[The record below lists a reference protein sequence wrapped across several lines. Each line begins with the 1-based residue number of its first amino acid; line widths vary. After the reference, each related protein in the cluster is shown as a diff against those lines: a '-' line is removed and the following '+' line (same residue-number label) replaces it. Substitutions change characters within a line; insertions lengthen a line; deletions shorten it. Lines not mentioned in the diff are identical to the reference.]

1 MIVLLVAAAKLFA
14 AKAGTSIKPGLT
26 ALSEPVP
33 DQDHLP
39 CQPAIGN
46 CDIQSVMNY
55 LVYFKSNVTEYQIF

>member
-1 MIVLLVAAAKLFA
+1 MLVLLVAAAKLFA

-26 ALSEPVP
+26 AFSSVP
-33 DQDHLP
+33 DQARLP
-39 CQPAIGN
+39 CQPAKGN